1 MVKQKCNSVTRKKK
15 WVVVL
20 DRMWCVLV
28 HFLIDNLDKSHWI
41 IRYGT
46 WAFIPEIATK
56 TGNSLFG
63 GQEVVFMDVIGD
75 VIILMVCQKNS
86 NPIDNVFSNEHAF
99 IMSFHDHETN
109 YATTNRDT
117 RRRTT
122 KKMSRL
128 VHCNLPKDCA
138 LVFIWLCSINPA
150 IIEEEFKIFKF

>member
-1 MVKQKCNSVTRKKK
+1 
-15 WVVVL
+15 
-20 DRMWCVLV
+20 
-28 HFLIDNLDKSHWI
+28 
-41 IRYGT
+41 
-46 WAFIPEIATK
+46 
-56 TGNSLFG
+56 
-63 GQEVVFMDVIGD
+63 MDVIGD

-99 IMSFHDHETN
+99 ILSFHDYETN

-138 LVFIWLCSINPA
+138 LVFI
-150 IIEEEFKIFKF
+150 

>member
-1 MVKQKCNSVTRKKK
+1 M
-15 WVVVL
+15 
-20 DRMWCVLV
+20 
-28 HFLIDNLDKSHWI
+28 
-41 IRYGT
+41 
-46 WAFIPEIATK
+46 IPEIATK

-99 IMSFHDHETN
+99 ILSFHDYETN

-122 KKMSRL
+122 KKN
-128 VHCNLPKDCA
+128 V
-138 LVFIWLCSINPA
+138 
-150 IIEEEFKIFKF
+150 KIGSL